1 MELTGFEP
9 VTSCLQSRRSPTEL
23 QPHYSLVYQS
33 RQSHTV
39 AIHASY
45 RFAIISCEHA
55 LQLTTIKVKTSP
67 LAHIIRVASRVT
79 GLALCLAVI
88 IACGGDG
95 TSGNQEQGFQQIT
108 DHDTVFTQEHLDS
121 IGYKVS
127 REYSTEGLEGATATL
142 YGFWRIP
149 DGDPVDFE
157 VRIYQSHADAV
168 NLGAALADEGSGT
181 DAVLDTDD
189 AKYDEGIRDR
199 RMIIGQGTGGGGRS
213 GTGPRYGDY
222 AIYGNIVMLCQGAA
236 VEQAL
241 DRCRQFAQALN
252 TAATGP

>member
-1 MELTGFEP
+1 M
-9 VTSCLQSRRSPTEL
+9 CI
-23 QPHYSLVYQS
+23 
-33 RQSHTV
+33 
-39 AIHASY
+39 AA
-45 RFAIISCEHA
+45 
-55 LQLTTIKVKTSP
+55 
-67 LAHIIRVASRVT
+67 
-79 GLALCLAVI
+79 I

-95 TSGNQEQGFQQIT
+95 TSGNQDQAFQQIT
-108 DHDTVFTQEHLDS
+108 DHDTVFTLAHLDS
-121 IGYKVS
+121 IGYKIS
-127 REYSTEGLEGATATL
+127 REYSTEDLEGATASL

-168 NLGAALADEGSGT
+168 SLGTALADEGSGT
-181 DAVLDTDD
+181 DAVLDADD
-189 AKYDEGIRDR
+189 ATYDEGIRDR

-241 DRCRQFAQALN
+241 DRCRLFAQALN
-252 TAATGP
+252 SAASGP

>member
-1 MELTGFEP
+1 M
-9 VTSCLQSRRSPTEL
+9 TSCLQSRRSPTEL
-23 QPHYSLVYQS
+23 QPHYSLVYQPHQP
-33 RQSHTV
+33 RT
-39 AIHASY
+39 ATIHALY
-45 RFAIISCEHA
+45 RFAIISCGHH
-55 LQLTTIKVKTSP
+55 LQLTTIEVKTSP
-67 LAHIIRVASRVT
+67 LAHIIRVAVLPVLLT
-79 GLALCLAVI
+79 AV

-95 TSGNQEQGFQQIT
+95 ASGNQDQAFEQVT

-127 REYSTEGLEGATATL
+127 REYSTDGLEGATAAL

-168 NLGAALADEGSGT
+168 NLGTALADEGSGT
-181 DAVLDTDD
+181 DAVLDADD
-189 AKYDEGIRDR
+189 AQYDEGIRDR

-252 TAATGP
+252 TAASEP

>member
-23 QPHYSLVYQS
+23 QPHYSLVYQP
-33 RQSHTV
+33 RQPHTA
-39 AIHASY
+39 AIQALY

-67 LAHIIRVASRVT
+67 LAHIIRVAV
-79 GLALCLAVI
+79 LPVCLATV
-88 IACGGDG
+88 IACGGGDSGG
-95 TSGNQEQGFQQIT
+95 TQEQGFQQVT

-127 REYSTEGLEGATATL
+127 REYSTEGLEGATAAL

-157 VRIYQSHADAV
+157 VRIYQSHEDAV
-168 NLGAALADEGSGT
+168 NLGTALADEGSGT
-181 DAVLDTDD
+181 DAVLDADD
-189 AKYDEGIRDR
+189 ALYDEGIRDR

-241 DRCRQFAQALN
+241 DRCRLFAQALN